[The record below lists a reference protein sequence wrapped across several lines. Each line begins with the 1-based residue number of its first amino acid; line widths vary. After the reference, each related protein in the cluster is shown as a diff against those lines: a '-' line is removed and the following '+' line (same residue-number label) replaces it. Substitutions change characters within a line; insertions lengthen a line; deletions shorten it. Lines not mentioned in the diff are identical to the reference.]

1 MAQGPDRRS
10 VVITGGAGGIGRALA
25 RRFLAAGAS
34 VFLADCS
41 EDSLEAAGAELGQ
54 TTGLMRC
61 DVTSERD
68 CMRLVE
74 LAEAHA
80 GRPIDVLVT
89 NAGVPF
95 AGALRDASAEEISR
109 VITVNVVGTILSARA
124 AIDSLARG
132 TDPCLLLM
140 GSLQSITGRAGR
152 SVYTASK
159 HAVAGLARSL
169 ALELGPLGIRVNALA
184 PTVLDTPFLHEAYA
198 RAGVS
203 VEAGLREAARALP
216 LGRIPTVDDVAE
228 TAFFLA
234 SRSAAAITGQV
245 VMIDGGA
252 SAGKF

>member
-1 MAQGPDRRS
+1 MVEDSDRRS

-25 RRFLAAGAS
+25 RRFLAARAS

-41 EDSLEAAGAELGQ
+41 EGALESAAAELGHAV
-54 TTGLMRC
+54 GVMRC
-61 DVTSERD
+61 DVSSESD
-68 CMRLVE
+68 CMRLVQ

-95 AGALRDASAEEISR
+95 AGPLREASAEEISR

-124 AIDSLARG
+124 AIDSLTRG
-132 TDPCLLLM
+132 ADPCLLLM
-140 GSLQSITGRAGR
+140 GSLQSVTGRAGR

-203 VEAGLREAARALP
+203 VEAGLRDAARALP

-234 SRSAAAITGQV
+234 SRAAAAITGQV
-245 VMIDGGA
+245 VMVDGGA